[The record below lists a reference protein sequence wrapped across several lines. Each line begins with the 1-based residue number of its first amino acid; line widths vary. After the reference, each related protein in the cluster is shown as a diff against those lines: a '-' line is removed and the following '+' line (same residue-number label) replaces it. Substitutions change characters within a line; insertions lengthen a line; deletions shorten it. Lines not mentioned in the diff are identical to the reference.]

1 MENRIVVQ
9 LSRLFRARFPYIYIT
24 TWEEERAISLIK
36 KISKSEKQRHPANN
50 RWHLLTSA
58 GSPADYN
65 PENKN
70 EPASNIPSGLQ
81 PISGHETLRTHNIP
95 HP

>member
-36 KISKSEKQRHPANN
+36 KISKSENKTDGVTRDGLISNP
-50 RWHLLTSA
+50 LTTKGVDRLA
-58 GSPADYN
+58 
-65 PENKN
+65 
-70 EPASNIPSGLQ
+70 IGL
-81 PISGHETLRTHNIP
+81 
-95 HP
+95 